1 MKNIFKIIVTIL
13 ITMGFLYADPVA
25 QSGEK
30 DGYDV
35 KLSSEKS
42 LIVGSNDLI
51 IDLSKDGQVIND
63 VKVKLKV
70 FMPEMPGMPY
80 MEYEDK
86 ASFENGKYKVNVN
99 FSMGGTWQYHLKFK
113 TNDDVVHTIKGS
125 VNL

>member
-51 IDLSKDGQVIND
+51 IDLSNEPTS
-63 VKVKLKV
+63 L
-70 FMPEMPGMPY
+70 
-80 MEYEDK
+80 
-86 ASFENGKYKVNVN
+86 
-99 FSMGGTWQYHLKFK
+99 
-113 TNDDVVHTIKGS
+113 
-125 VNL
+125 